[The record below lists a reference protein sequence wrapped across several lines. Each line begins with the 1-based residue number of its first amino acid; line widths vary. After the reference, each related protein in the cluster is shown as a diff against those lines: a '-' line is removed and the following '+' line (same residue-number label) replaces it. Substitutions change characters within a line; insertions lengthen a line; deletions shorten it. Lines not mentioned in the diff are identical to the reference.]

1 MKRNLKTND
10 QSITTPDIILLLGGV
25 LVIAVFIY
33 GSFFM
38 TK

>member
-1 MKRNLKTND
+1 MTRNLKTND
-10 QSITTPDIILLLGGV
+10 QSITTPDIILLIGV
-25 LVIAVFIY
+25 GLVIAVFIY

>member
-1 MKRNLKTND
+1 MGRDLKTNN
-10 QSITTPDIILLLGGV
+10 QSITTPDIILLMGMG

>member
-1 MKRNLKTND
+1 MNQTKREKISNA
-10 QSITTPDIILLLGGV
+10 ILLIGMA

-38 TK
+38 T

>member
-1 MKRNLKTND
+1 MK
-10 QSITTPDIILLLGGV
+10 QSTRSKIADGILLAGMG

-38 TK
+38 TR